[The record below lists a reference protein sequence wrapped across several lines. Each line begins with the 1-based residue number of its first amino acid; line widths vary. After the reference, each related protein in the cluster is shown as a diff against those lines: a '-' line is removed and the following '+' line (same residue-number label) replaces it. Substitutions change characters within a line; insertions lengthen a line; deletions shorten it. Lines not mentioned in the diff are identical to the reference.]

1 MEESNSYSKIVKDLV
16 DELKGV
22 FNNAGLG
29 GEAGEYKLLTQSF
42 LYKFINDKFLY
53 EAKKLDNNNDYER
66 IMSMSDDEYDGLIID
81 LGNSSATI
89 KRDDLIET
97 IYSHQNDE
105 DFSETFDNVLNDIA
119 VDNNDVYSV
128 ETSGDSLIRLFDSK
142 LIENNVIDSSQRN
155 SVAKAIIN
163 KLSKIKFDESI
174 FEAGFDFFSTI
185 FEYMIK
191 DYNKD
196 GGGKYAEYYTPH
208 SVAKIIAKILIGT
221 DTPENVSVY
230 DPSAGSGTLLMN
242 LASQIGTDRATV
254 YSQDISQKSANLLR
268 LNLILNGLSHS
279 IKNIVQGNTITN
291 NKHHNKMD
299 YIVSN
304 PPFKLDFSEWR
315 DSIESLPDFSER
327 FFAGVPNVK
336 KTNKSGMEIYDLFIQ
351 HILYSLSN
359 DGKAAIVVPTGFL
372 TSTSRINKKIRE
384 KIIDN
389 NWLSGVVSMPSQ
401 IFATTSTSV
410 SVLILDKTRNDD
422 DKDIL
427 FVDASRL
434 GTQIRESSNQRT
446 VLSEEDEKMIIDTF
460 VYRSDVDEFS
470 INANIQKVKEN
481 NNVLVPGQYFPIR
494 IKFSKLTPEEFDEKV
509 KDYETKL
516 SDLYKKGEELEKEIL
531 SGLNNFK

>member
-174 FEAGFDFFSTI
+174 FEAGFDFFQL
-185 FEYMIK
+185 F
-191 DYNKD
+191 
-196 GGGKYAEYYTPH
+196 
-208 SVAKIIAKILIGT
+208 
-221 DTPENVSVY
+221 
-230 DPSAGSGTLLMN
+230 
-242 LASQIGTDRATV
+242 
-254 YSQDISQKSANLLR
+254 
-268 LNLILNGLSHS
+268 LS
-279 IKNIVQGNTITN
+279 I
-291 NKHHNKMD
+291 
-299 YIVSN
+299 
-304 PPFKLDFSEWR
+304 
-315 DSIESLPDFSER
+315 
-327 FFAGVPNVK
+327 
-336 KTNKSGMEIYDLFIQ
+336 
-351 HILYSLSN
+351 
-359 DGKAAIVVPTGFL
+359 
-372 TSTSRINKKIRE
+372 
-384 KIIDN
+384 
-389 NWLSGVVSMPSQ
+389 
-401 IFATTSTSV
+401 
-410 SVLILDKTRNDD
+410 
-422 DKDIL
+422 
-427 FVDASRL
+427 
-434 GTQIRESSNQRT
+434 
-446 VLSEEDEKMIIDTF
+446 
-460 VYRSDVDEFS
+460 
-470 INANIQKVKEN
+470 
-481 NNVLVPGQYFPIR
+481 
-494 IKFSKLTPEEFDEKV
+494 
-509 KDYETKL
+509 
-516 SDLYKKGEELEKEIL
+516 
-531 SGLNNFK
+531 